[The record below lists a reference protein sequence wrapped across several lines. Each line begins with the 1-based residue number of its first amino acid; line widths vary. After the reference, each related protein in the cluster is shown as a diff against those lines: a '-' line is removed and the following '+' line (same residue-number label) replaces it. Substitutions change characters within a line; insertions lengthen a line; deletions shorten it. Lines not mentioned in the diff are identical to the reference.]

1 MIAFLLP
8 TIILVTLPGVVID
21 FFFLLISFVSSALLL
36 IIMLENDQPLKVT
49 FLPTMVLLLTTF
61 RLLLSIATTRNII
74 ANEDVGRV
82 IETIGEF
89 VMGGN
94 LISGLFDLRHYYYC
108 TVSRCDKRW

>member
-1 MIAFLLP
+1 
-8 TIILVTLPGVVID
+8 
-21 FFFLLISFVSSALLL
+21 
-36 IIMLENDQPLKVT
+36 MLENDQPLKVT

-94 LISGLFDLRHYYYC
+94 LISGLLIFVIITIVQFLVVTKGGER
-108 TVSRCDKRW
+108 VAR